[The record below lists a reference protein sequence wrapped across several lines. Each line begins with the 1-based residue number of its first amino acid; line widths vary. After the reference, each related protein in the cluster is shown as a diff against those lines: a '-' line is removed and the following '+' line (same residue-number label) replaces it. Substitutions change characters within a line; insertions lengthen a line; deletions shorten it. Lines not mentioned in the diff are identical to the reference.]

1 MTETMMETAV
11 LSLVWLLLYGYC
23 IEGMGTI
30 QKGRGRRIVAG
41 LISLLLLVLSL
52 WIPLWAVWLL
62 EGLTAVLFVLFFD
75 EEPFRQQWKRA
86 AVPALL
92 FACLTAAGAAFGSGN
107 LFSAANG
114 IVCLALF
121 LLLAHKRGYL
131 RAGNAA
137 SVGAVYVLLS
147 AFPVVFAGEL
157 TDVAGLWIA
166 PEMGRLLLW
175 GIVLVEVFLFF
186 ALEGTLFSWQKGFE
200 RSAERF
206 QQDVLTHQYEEIRT
220 IYTNMRGWRH
230 DYHNHLQ
237 VIKAQLALGETDQLQ
252 RYLDELEQDLDR
264 VDSWIKSGNLMADAI
279 LNSKLSLAQQK
290 KIAVNCK
297 ARLPE
302 NLPVEDVDLCVI
314 LGNLLD
320 NALEACEQIPE
331 EGRFLRV
338 YLAVNGRQLY
348 MSIQNSAK
356 EELNF
361 NERNYITQKR
371 GSHGFGMK
379 RVSAVVEKYDGFL
392 NLANEPGI
400 FAAEVTLP
408 LAG

>member
-1 MTETMMETAV
+1 MVEMAV
-11 LSLVWLLLYGYC
+11 LSLIWLFLYGYC
-23 IEGMGTI
+23 IERMGTI

-41 LISLLLLVLSL
+41 SISLLLLTLSF
-52 WIPLWAVWLL
+52 WIPLWTIWLL
-62 EGLTAVLFVLFFD
+62 EGMTAVLFVLFFD

-86 AVPALL
+86 AAPALL
-92 FACLTAAGAAFGSGN
+92 FSCLTAAAAVFERGS
-107 LFSAANG
+107 LFFAANG

-137 SVGAVYVLLS
+137 AVSAVYVLVS
-147 AFPVVFAGEL
+147 AFPAAFAGEL
-157 TDVAGLWIA
+157 TDAAKLWIA
-166 PEMGRLLLW
+166 PETRQVLAW
-175 GIVLVEVFLFF
+175 GTVLTEVLLFF
-186 ALEGTLFSWQKGFE
+186 TLEGTLFSWQKGFE
-200 RSAERF
+200 HSAERF

-237 VIKAQLALGETDQLQ
+237 VIKAQLALGETKQLK
-252 RYLDELEQDLDR
+252 RYLDELEQDLDK
-264 VDSWIKSGNLMADAI
+264 VDFWIKSGNLMADAI

-290 KIAVNCK
+290 KILVNCK

-320 NALEACEQIPE
+320 NALEACEQIPQDA
-331 EGRFLRV
+331 RFLRV

-348 MSIQNSAK
+348 LSIQNSAK

-379 RVSAVVEKYDGFL
+379 RVSAVVKKYDGFL

-408 LAG
+408 LAE

>member
-1 MTETMMETAV
+1 MMETAV
-11 LSLVWLLLYGYC
+11 LSLIWLFLYGYC
-23 IEGMGTI
+23 IEGTGAI

-41 LISLLLLVLSL
+41 LISLLILALSF
-52 WIPLWAVWLL
+52 WIPLWTVWLL
-62 EGLTAVLFVLFFD
+62 EGVTAVLFVLFFD

-86 AVPALL
+86 AAPALL
-92 FACLTAAGAAFGSGN
+92 FSCLTAAAAAFGSGS
-107 LFSAANG
+107 LLPVVNG

-137 SVGAVYVLLS
+137 AVGAVYVLLS
-147 AFPVVFAGEL
+147 AFPALLCVGEPP
-157 TDVAGLWIA
+157 DAAGLWVT
-166 PEMGRLLLW
+166 PEMRRLLLW
-175 GIVLVEVFLFF
+175 GTLLVEVLLFF

-237 VIKAQLALGETDQLQ
+237 VIKAQLALGETEQLQ

-320 NALEACEQIPE
+320 NALAAYEQIPE

-379 RVSAVVEKYDGFL
+379 RVSAVVEKYGGFL

-408 LAG
+408 LPE

>member
-1 MTETMMETAV
+1 MVETAV
-11 LSLVWLLLYGYC
+11 LSLVWLFLYGYC
-23 IEGMGTI
+23 IEGMGAI

-41 LISLLLLVLSL
+41 SISLLFLALSL
-52 WIPLWAVWLL
+52 WLPLWTVWLL

-86 AVPALL
+86 AAPALL
-92 FACLTAAGAAFGSGN
+92 FAGLTAAAEAFGSGS
-107 LFSAANG
+107 LLPAANG

-121 LLLAHKRGYL
+121 LLLAHRRGYL

-137 SVGAVYVLLS
+137 AVGAVYVLLS
-147 AFPVVFAGEL
+147 AFPTVFAGEA
-157 TDVAGLWIA
+157 TEGADLWA
-166 PEMGRLLLW
+166 VPEMGQVLIW
-175 GIVLVEVFLFF
+175 GTVLTEVLLFF
-186 ALEGTLFSWQKGFE
+186 ALEGTLFSWQKSFE
-200 RSAERF
+200 RSAEHF

-237 VIKAQLALGETDQLQ
+237 VIKAQLALGETERLW
-252 RYLDELEQDLDR
+252 RYLDELERDLDR

-320 NALEACEQIPE
+320 NALEACEQIPQNA
-331 EGRFLRV
+331 RFLRV
-338 YLAVNGRQLY
+338 YLAINGRQFYL
-348 MSIQNSAK
+348 SIQNSAK

-379 RVSAVVEKYDGFL
+379 RVSAVVEKYEGFL

-408 LAG
+408 LPE

>member
-1 MTETMMETAV
+1 MMETAV
-11 LSLVWLLLYGYC
+11 LSLIWLFLYGYC
-23 IEGMGTI
+23 IEGTGAI

-41 LISLLLLVLSL
+41 LISLLILALSF
-52 WIPLWAVWLL
+52 WIPLWTVWLL
-62 EGLTAVLFVLFFD
+62 EGVTAVLFVLFFD

-86 AVPALL
+86 AAPALL
-92 FACLTAAGAAFGSGN
+92 FSCLTAAAAAFGSGS
-107 LFSAANG
+107 LLPVVNG

-137 SVGAVYVLLS
+137 AVGAVYVLLS
-147 AFPVVFAGEL
+147 AFPALLCVGEPP
-157 TDVAGLWIA
+157 DAAGLWVT
-166 PEMGRLLLW
+166 PEMRRLLLW
-175 GIVLVEVFLFF
+175 GTLLVEVLLFF

-237 VIKAQLALGETDQLQ
+237 VIKAQLALGETEQLQ

-320 NALEACEQIPE
+320 NALAAYEQIPE

-371 GSHGFGMK
+371 GNHGFGMK